1 MSDTTS
7 NSTEVKTTGPEYLAW
22 RGELLAQLALSRLE
36 GVTVYQRSDE
46 QPFDF
51 LVATNDG
58 LCFFVEVEAFSSTNQ
73 KIDDVETIEEL
84 QWQIP
89 MKRVRQATGSQT
101 PVLLFLFDADSD
113 HGRFLRLD
121 TLPAPDKAA
130 RQQTIAFPIENVIDQ
145 KNLEAV
151 IRELRLEKAKDS

>member
-58 LCFFVEVEAFSSTNQ
+58 VCFFVEVEAFSSTNQ

-121 TLPAPDKAA
+121 TLPVPHKAA

-145 KNLEAV
+145 KNLEAI